1 MPYLIGLLLIII
13 SAYTGSAFI
22 SLLLGVVFAYSFN
35 LSEQFITKSIG
46 SKLIQLG
53 IILLA
58 FSIPLYEAYELTRTF
73 LPSISLFVILIFI
86 LGLLLGRF
94 LKVDKNQ
101 TILIAS
107 GTAICGATAI
117 AAIAP
122 ILKAKPKI
130 IIASISLVFLLNA
143 FGLIAF
149 PLLAT
154 YLNMSQDFFGAWA
167 ALAIH
172 DTASVVGAAMTY
184 GQDSVEMA
192 TTIKLTR
199 TLWLI
204 PLMVVLSI
212 SYNKKT
218 MLKLPIFVSIFICT
232 LILSNY
238 LVLTDT
244 VDNLIKAISSICLF
258 TGLFC
263 IGTSIDKESIKI
275 FDKKLITLAISLWM
289 IAILIS
295 YILVSYLI

>member
-58 FSIPLYEAYELTRTF
+58 FSIPLYDAYELTRTF
-73 LPSISLFVILIFI
+73 LPSISVFVILIFI

-218 MLKLPIFVSIFICT
+218 ILKLPIFVSIFICT

-244 VDNLIKAISSICLF
+244 VDNFIKAISSICLF

>member
-58 FSIPLYEAYELTRTF
+58 FSIPLYDAYELTRTF

-192 TTIKLTR
+192 TTLKLTR

-263 IGTSIDKESIKI
+263 IGTSIDKKSIKI

>member
-58 FSIPLYEAYELTRTF
+58 FSIPLYDAYELTRTF
-73 LPSISLFVILIFI
+73 LPSISVFVILIFI

-94 LKVDKNQ
+94 LKVDTNQ

-117 AAIAP
+117 SAIAP

>member
-58 FSIPLYEAYELTRTF
+58 FSIPLYDAYELTRTF
-73 LPSISLFVILIFI
+73 LPSISVFVILIFI

-238 LVLTDT
+238 LVLADT
-244 VDNLIKAISSICLF
+244 VDNLIKAISNICLF

-275 FDKKLITLAISLWM
+275 FDKKLITLAVSLWM

>member
-58 FSIPLYEAYELTRTF
+58 FSIPLYDAYELTRTF
-73 LPSISLFVILIFI
+73 LPSISVFVILIFI

-244 VDNLIKAISSICLF
+244 VDNHIKAISSICLF

-275 FDKKLITLAISLWM
+275 FDKKLINLAVSLWM

>member
-58 FSIPLYEAYELTRTF
+58 FSIPLYDAYELTRTF
-73 LPSISLFVILIFI
+73 LPSISVFVILIFI

-130 IIASISLVFLLNA
+130 IIASMSLVFLLNA

>member
-22 SLLLGVVFAYSFN
+22 SLLLWVVFAYGFN

-58 FSIPLYEAYELTRTF
+58 FSIPLYDAYELTRTF
-73 LPSISLFVILIFI
+73 LPSISVFVILIFI

-122 ILKAKPKI
+122 ILKAKPEI

>member
-35 LSEQFITKSIG
+35 LSEQFITRSIG

-58 FSIPLYEAYELTRTF
+58 FSIPLYDAYELTRTF
-73 LPSISLFVILIFI
+73 LPSISVFVILIFI

-244 VDNLIKAISSICLF
+244 VDNLIKAISNICLF

-275 FDKKLITLAISLWM
+275 FDKKLITLAVSLWM

>member
-58 FSIPLYEAYELTRTF
+58 FSIPLYDAYELTRTF
-73 LPSISLFVILIFI
+73 LPSISVFVILIFI

-184 GQDSVEMA
+184 GEDSVEMA

-244 VDNLIKAISSICLF
+244 VDNHIKAISSICLF

>member
-58 FSIPLYEAYELTRTF
+58 FSIPLYDAYELTRTF
-73 LPSISLFVILIFI
+73 LPSISVFVILIFI

-130 IIASISLVFLLNA
+130 IIASISLIFLLNA

>member
-58 FSIPLYEAYELTRTF
+58 FSIPLYDAYELTRTF
-73 LPSISLFVILIFI
+73 LPSISIFVILIFI
-86 LGLLLGRF
+86 IGLLLGRF
-94 LKVDKNQ
+94 LKLDTNQ
-101 TILIAS
+101 TILIVS

-263 IGTSIDKESIKI
+263 IGTSIDKKSIKI

>member
-58 FSIPLYEAYELTRTF
+58 FSIPLYDAYELTRTF
-73 LPSISLFVILIFI
+73 LPSISVFVILIFI

-212 SYNKKT
+212 SCNKKT

-275 FDKKLITLAISLWM
+275 FEKKLITLAISLWM

>member
-58 FSIPLYEAYELTRTF
+58 FSIPLYDAYELTRTF
-73 LPSISLFVILIFI
+73 LPSISVFVILIFI

-244 VDNLIKAISSICLF
+244 VDNLIKAISNICLF

-275 FDKKLITLAISLWM
+275 FDKKLITLAVSLWM

>member
-1 MPYLIGLLLIII
+1 MGIMDGKRGLIM
-13 SAYTGSAFI
+13 
-22 SLLLGVVFAYSFN
+22 GVANKQSMAWGIAKACH
-35 LSEQFITKSIG
+35 EQG
-46 SKLIQLG
+46 AEM
-53 IILLA
+53 A
-58 FSIPLYEAYELTRTF
+58 FSYQGEALKKRVGPL
-73 LPSISLFVILIFI
+73 
-86 LGLLLGRF
+86 
-94 LKVDKNQ
+94 
-101 TILIAS
+101 
-107 GTAICGATAI
+107 
-117 AAIAP
+117 AP

-154 YLNMSQDFFGAWA
+154 YLNMSQDFFGAWT

-184 GQDSVEMA
+184 GEDSVEMA

-238 LVLTDT
+238 LVLSDT

-275 FDKKLITLAISLWM
+275 FNKKLITLAISLWM

>member
-58 FSIPLYEAYELTRTF
+58 FSIPLYDAYELTRTF

-122 ILKAKPKI
+122 ILKAKPEI

-204 PLMVVLSI
+204 PLIVVLSI

>member
-13 SAYTGSAFI
+13 SAYTGSSFI

-58 FSIPLYEAYELTRTF
+58 FSIPLYDAYELTRTF
-73 LPSISLFVILIFI
+73 LPSISIFVILIFI
-86 LGLLLGRF
+86 IGLLLGRF
-94 LKVDKNQ
+94 LKLDTNQ
-101 TILIAS
+101 TILIVS

>member
-1 MPYLIGLLLIII
+1 
-13 SAYTGSAFI
+13 
-22 SLLLGVVFAYSFN
+22 
-35 LSEQFITKSIG
+35 
-46 SKLIQLG
+46 
-53 IILLA
+53 
-58 FSIPLYEAYELTRTF
+58 
-73 LPSISLFVILIFI
+73 
-86 LGLLLGRF
+86 
-94 LKVDKNQ
+94 VDKNQ

-130 IIASISLVFLLNA
+130 IIVSISLVFLLNA

>member
-58 FSIPLYEAYELTRTF
+58 FSIPLYDAYELTRTF

-154 YLNMSQDFFGAWA
+154 YLNMSQDFFGAWT

-184 GQDSVEMA
+184 GEDSVEMA

-275 FDKKLITLAISLWM
+275 FDKKLIIFAISLWM

-295 YILVSYLI
+295 YILLSYLI

>member
-58 FSIPLYEAYELTRTF
+58 FSIPLYDAYELTRTF
-73 LPSISLFVILIFI
+73 LPSISVFVILIFI

-122 ILKAKPKI
+122 ILKAKPEI

-184 GQDSVEMA
+184 GQDSVGMA

-289 IAILIS
+289 IAISIS

>member
-58 FSIPLYEAYELTRTF
+58 FSIPLYDAYELTRTF
-73 LPSISLFVILIFI
+73 LPSISVFVILIFI

-184 GQDSVEMA
+184 GEDSVEMA

-212 SYNKKT
+212 SHNKRT

>member
-22 SLLLGVVFAYSFN
+22 SLLLWVVFAYGFN

-58 FSIPLYEAYELTRTF
+58 FSIPLYDAYELTRTF
-73 LPSISLFVILIFI
+73 LPSISVFVILIFI

-289 IAILIS
+289 IAISIS

>member
-58 FSIPLYEAYELTRTF
+58 FIIPLYDAYELTRTF
-73 LPSISLFVILIFI
+73 LPSISVFVILIFI

-244 VDNLIKAISSICLF
+244 ADNLIKAISSICLF

>member
-58 FSIPLYEAYELTRTF
+58 FSIPLYDAYELTRTF
-73 LPSISLFVILIFI
+73 LPSISVFVILIFI

-154 YLNMSQDFFGAWA
+154 YLNMSQDFFGAWT

>member
-58 FSIPLYEAYELTRTF
+58 FSIPLYDAYELTRTF
-73 LPSISLFVILIFI
+73 LPSISVFVILIFI

-244 VDNLIKAISSICLF
+244 VDNHIKAISSICLF

-275 FDKKLITLAISLWM
+275 FDKKLITLAVSLWM

>member
-58 FSIPLYEAYELTRTF
+58 FSIPLYDAYELTRTF
-73 LPSISLFVILIFI
+73 LPSISVFVILIFI

-275 FDKKLITLAISLWM
+275 FEKKLITLAISLWM

>member
-58 FSIPLYEAYELTRTF
+58 FSIPLYDAYELTRTF
-73 LPSISLFVILIFI
+73 LPSISVFVILIFI

-192 TTIKLTR
+192 TTLKLTR

-263 IGTSIDKESIKI
+263 IGTSIDKKSIKI

>member
-1 MPYLIGLLLIII
+1 
-13 SAYTGSAFI
+13 
-22 SLLLGVVFAYSFN
+22 
-35 LSEQFITKSIG
+35 
-46 SKLIQLG
+46 
-53 IILLA
+53 
-58 FSIPLYEAYELTRTF
+58 
-73 LPSISLFVILIFI
+73 
-86 LGLLLGRF
+86 
-94 LKVDKNQ
+94 
-101 TILIAS
+101 
-107 GTAICGATAI
+107 
-117 AAIAP
+117 
-122 ILKAKPKI
+122 
-130 IIASISLVFLLNA
+130 
-143 FGLIAF
+143 
-149 PLLAT
+149 
-154 YLNMSQDFFGAWA
+154 
-167 ALAIH
+167 
-172 DTASVVGAAMTY
+172 
-184 GQDSVEMA
+184 MA

>member
-58 FSIPLYEAYELTRTF
+58 FSIPLYDAYELTRTF
-73 LPSISLFVILIFI
+73 LPSISVFVILIFI

-244 VDNLIKAISSICLF
+244 VDNHIKAISSICLF

-275 FDKKLITLAISLWM
+275 FDKKF
-289 IAILIS
+289 
-295 YILVSYLI
+295 

>member
-58 FSIPLYEAYELTRTF
+58 FSIPLYDAYELTRTF
-73 LPSISLFVILIFI
+73 LPSISVFVILIFI

-122 ILKAKPKI
+122 ILKAKPEI

-289 IAILIS
+289 IAISIS

>member
-13 SAYTGSAFI
+13 SAYTGSAFV

-58 FSIPLYEAYELTRTF
+58 FSIPLYDAYELTRTF
-73 LPSISLFVILIFI
+73 LPSISVFVILIFI

-244 VDNLIKAISSICLF
+244 VDNHIKAISSICLF

>member
-58 FSIPLYEAYELTRTF
+58 FSIPLYDAYELTRTF
-73 LPSISLFVILIFI
+73 LPSISVFVILIFI

-295 YILVSYLI
+295 YILVSYFI

>member
-58 FSIPLYEAYELTRTF
+58 FSIPLYDAYELTRTF
-73 LPSISLFVILIFI
+73 LPSISVFVILIFI

-184 GQDSVEMA
+184 GEDSVEMA

>member
-58 FSIPLYEAYELTRTF
+58 FSIPLYDAYELTRTF
-73 LPSISLFVILIFI
+73 LPSISVFVILIFI

-218 MLKLPIFVSIFICT
+218 IFKLPIFVSIFICT

>member
-58 FSIPLYEAYELTRTF
+58 FSIPLYDAYELTRTF
-73 LPSISLFVILIFI
+73 LPSISVFVILIFI

-167 ALAIH
+167 ALAIN

>member
-58 FSIPLYEAYELTRTF
+58 FSIPLYDAYELTRTF
-73 LPSISLFVILIFI
+73 LPSISVFVILIFI

-289 IAILIS
+289 IAIFIS

>member
-58 FSIPLYEAYELTRTF
+58 FSIPLYDAYELTRTF

-122 ILKAKPKI
+122 ILKAKPEI

>member
-58 FSIPLYEAYELTRTF
+58 FSIPLYDAYELTRTF
-73 LPSISLFVILIFI
+73 LPSISVFVILIFI

-238 LVLTDT
+238 LVLADT

>member
-58 FSIPLYEAYELTRTF
+58 FSIPLYDAYELTRTF
-73 LPSISLFVILIFI
+73 LPSISVFVILIFI

-94 LKVDKNQ
+94 LNVDKNQ

>member
-58 FSIPLYEAYELTRTF
+58 FSIPLYDAYELTRTF
-73 LPSISLFVILIFI
+73 LPSISVFVILIFI

-275 FDKKLITLAISLWM
+275 FDKKLITLAISLWI

>member
-13 SAYTGSAFI
+13 SAYIGSAFI

-58 FSIPLYEAYELTRTF
+58 FSIPLYDAYELTRTF